1 MIRHPSWERDLDMKK
16 INQRGQILIFVTL
29 GFVMLGLFVGMAIDF
44 GRGYLERAR
53 ISRTVDAV
61 ALAAARALL
70 GSSAPSY
77 EDAAVKAGCGA
88 ASMNGVTS
96 SSCTRTSP
104 VDPSGR
110 PVGCTPGTGAVVSI
124 CFVSMGVTGGGTMN
138 FVQVSGRSSVPTTF
152 LRLLTFVG
160 AGDYTT
166 LPVAAVAEGGPDR
179 PVDLM
184 LILDR
189 SGSMT
194 GTDPSGVS
202 KIRALKC
209 ALTGLTGSNG
219 CPGGVTSPG
228 FLNVGFTDNDKMGMT
243 SFASRGCGEEPG
255 FGSGNSTSSSDPCLA
270 DVSLAIFDNSQ
281 KTNIV
286 NRINGLD
293 PGTGEGPYTNTME
306 GLRAAI
312 TPMGNA
318 FLDTSRASRK
328 AVLLVTDGQPTALR
342 LNSQAACE
350 KDPGPYPGTT
360 GNNLTGGVPWGN
372 ANGCFFRYQGS
383 GLRRVTLN
391 GSSGTNFTTTTP
403 ASGPPNLYQRLFSAT
418 RNAARNE
425 AYQLRALGSGNVIVF
440 VIGIG
445 SPDTSQPPDY
455 RLDANAR
462 CLLGLIANDP
472 DVINDPSTNNATGS
486 CAGVYSTGTGTPTE
500 DTHQDLTQ
508 TTPPGIGGA
517 VPSAVIPGQLNGKLF
532 TVDLNGDVTAQLQ
545 DIFGQIAAILKLRLT
560 I

>member
-1 MIRHPSWERDLDMKK
+1 MKK
-16 INQRGQILIFVTL
+16 INQRGQILIFVSL

-44 GRGYLERAR
+44 GRGYLEKAR
-53 ISRTVDAV
+53 MSRTVDAV

-77 EDAAVKAGCGA
+77 EAAAVAAGCGA
-88 ASMNGVTS
+88 ASMNGVTV
-96 SSCTRTSP
+96 SSCGETAPLGP
-104 VDPSGR
+104 VSNPASTD
-110 PVGCTPGTGAVVSI
+110 PVGCTAGSGAVNVSL
-124 CFVSMGVTGGGTMN
+124 CFVSKNVPGGGTMN

-228 FLNVGFTDNDKMGMT
+228 FLNVGFTDNDMIGMT
-243 SFASRGCGEEPG
+243 SFSSRGCGNS
-255 FGSGNSTSSSDPCLA
+255 SGGDVTSSSDPCAA
-270 DVSLAIFDNSQ
+270 DVSLTIFDNSQ

-286 NRINGLD
+286 NRINGLNASGFTD
-293 PGTGEGPYTNTME
+293 TME
-306 GLRAAI
+306 ALRAAKDQMQ
-312 TPMGNA
+312 PAVNN
-318 FLDTSRASRK
+318 TSRASRK

-342 LNSQAACE
+342 LNTQTACE
-350 KDPGPYPGTT
+350 KAPGPYPGT
-360 GNNLTGGVPWGN
+360 GNDLTAGGSFPN
-372 ANGCFFRYQGS
+372 SGCFFIYKS
-383 GLRRVTLN
+383 SSPAGLTRFWLN
-391 GSSGTNFTTTTP
+391 STNGQNFTSTTP
-403 ASGPPNLYQRLFSAT
+403 ASSPNLYQQLFSAA
-418 RNAARNE
+418 RNAARDESNT
-425 AYQLRALGSGNVIVF
+425 LRALGGGNVIVF

-445 SPDTSQPPDY
+445 SPDTSQQPDY

-472 DVINDPSTNNATGS
+472 DVINDPSTNQDTGGCASGAIHSTGS
-486 CAGVYSTGTGTPTE
+486 GGTQ
-500 DTHQDLTQ
+500 DTHDDLRQ
-508 TTPPGIGGA
+508 TTPGGT
-517 VPSAVIPGQLNGKLF
+517 PRAVISGQLNGKLF

>member
-1 MIRHPSWERDLDMKK
+1 MKK

-77 EDAAVKAGCGA
+77 EDAAVEAGCGA

-189 SGSMT
+189 SGSMS
-194 GTDPSGVS
+194 GPDGSGVT
-202 KIRALKC
+202 KIQALIC
-209 ALTGLTGSNG
+209 TLTGS
-219 CPGGVTSPG
+219 CPPGKSSPG
-228 FLNVGFTDNDKMGMT
+228 FLNVGFTDNDKIGVT
-243 SFASRGCGEEPG
+243 SFSNRGCGVVG
-255 FGSGNSTSSSDPCLA
+255 GSSVSEFTGNVCTPDVPLALYNSSQQS
-270 DVSLAIFDNSQ
+270 SITRAINNLTAQ
-281 KTNIV
+281 N
-286 NRINGLD
+286 L
-293 PGTGEGPYTNTME
+293 TNTME
-306 GLRAAI
+306 GLRTAIPQITAAF
-312 TPMGNA
+312 A
-318 FLDTSRASRK
+318 DTSRASRK
-328 AVLLVTDGQPTALR
+328 AVLLITDGQPTAIR
-342 LNSQAACE
+342 LSSIEACQE
-350 KDPGPYPGTT
+350 DPGNYPLTT
-360 GNNLTGGVPWGN
+360 GNTLANSSGNPLAPWTDN
-372 ANGCFFRYQGS
+372 NGCWFKFS
-383 GLRRVTLN
+383 APGLRRQQLN
-391 GSSGTNFTTTTP
+391 SAASSPNSTITTTTP
-403 ASGPPNLYQRLFSAT
+403 ALAPAQLLYQHMMSAT
-418 RNAARNE
+418 RNAPRDE
-425 AYQLRALGSGNVIVF
+425 AYQLRALGGGNVIVF

-445 SPDTSQPPDY
+445 IPNAPPPDY
-455 RLDANAR
+455 RLDANAK

-472 DVINDPSTNNATGS
+472 DVINDPSTNPDIGGCATG
-486 CAGVYSTGTGTPTE
+486 AVHQTSTSSNDVDP
-500 DTHQDLTQ
+500 HADLRQ
-508 TTPPGIGGA
+508 TTPGGTQFR
-517 VPSAVIPGQLNGKLF
+517 VEPGQMNGKLF